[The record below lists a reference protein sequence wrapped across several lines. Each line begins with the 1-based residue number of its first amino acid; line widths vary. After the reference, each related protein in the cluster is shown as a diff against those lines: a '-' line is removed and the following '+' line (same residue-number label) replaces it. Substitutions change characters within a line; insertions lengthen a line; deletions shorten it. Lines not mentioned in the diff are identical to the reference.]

1 MRTSIL
7 SAPLPL
13 ATLRKLWKPRRDSY
27 ANARLYEDN
36 RIRIHRAFTWLEHA
50 ESCREAQLDDRML
63 AQWAGLSA
71 LCARWDVAR
80 NQPVA
85 ERTALAAFVKQLAA
99 TDQDGIIAA
108 TLERDRTLV
117 ASMFADRYLAR
128 HFASVDLKELIIRRR
143 WDKVLAHLL
152 ERCALV
158 HAQLAQGGST
168 YGSREN
174 RTVLKRTSMILDAV
188 ALAAIQV
195 VINHGYS
202 DDWGVLCWPPAKK

>member
-7 SAPLPL
+7 SAPLDL

-50 ESCREAQLDDRML
+50 ESCRDAELDDRML

-80 NQPVA
+80 SQPVA
-85 ERTALAAFVKQLAA
+85 ERAALAAFVKQLAA
-99 TDQDGIIAA
+99 TDQDGIMAA
-108 TLERDRTLV
+108 TLDRDRTLV

-128 HFASVDLKELIIRRR
+128 HFDTVEIGR
-143 WDKVLAHLL
+143 AH
-152 ERCALV
+152 V
-158 HAQLAQGGST
+158 
-168 YGSREN
+168 
-174 RTVLKRTSMILDAV
+174 
-188 ALAAIQV
+188 
-195 VINHGYS
+195 
-202 DDWGVLCWPPAKK
+202 

>member
-1 MRTSIL
+1 
-7 SAPLPL
+7 
-13 ATLRKLWKPRRDSY
+13 
-27 ANARLYEDN
+27 
-36 RIRIHRAFTWLEHA
+36 
-50 ESCREAQLDDRML
+50 
-63 AQWAGLSA
+63 
-71 LCARWDVAR
+71 
-80 NQPVA
+80 
-85 ERTALAAFVKQLAA
+85 
-99 TDQDGIIAA
+99 
-108 TLERDRTLV
+108 
-117 ASMFADRYLAR
+117 MFADRYLAR
-128 HFASVDLKELIIRRR
+128 HFASVDLKELIVRRR